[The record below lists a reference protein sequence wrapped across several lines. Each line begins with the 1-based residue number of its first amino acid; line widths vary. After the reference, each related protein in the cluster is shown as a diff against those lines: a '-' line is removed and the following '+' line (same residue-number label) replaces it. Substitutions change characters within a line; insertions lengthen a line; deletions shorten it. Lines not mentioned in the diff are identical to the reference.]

1 MIKLAMINIYRKI
14 KQNKIKTKMIIQIHD
29 ELVFELP
36 ESEIEL
42 AKSIIKS
49 EMENALKLSVP
60 IKVDISI
67 GKNWLEAH

>member
-1 MIKLAMINIYRKI
+1 MIKLAMINIYKKI

-36 ESEIEL
+36 ESEIET